1 MTIQSSISSSNRSI
15 TPKTKLTNLE
25 LELELE
31 LEEEEG
37 RTTTR
42 SSRNKFNFFS
52 SSTTFGLYDESDGDK
67 AYLAKSKLI
76 AESIQSI
83 GFGKYQIGLF
93 FVAGFGWLSDNAWPV
108 ATSLILPRLNEING
122 VHPPPSSSSSSPNKD
137 HI

>member
-37 RTTTR
+37 EEQPQ

-122 VHPPPSSSSSSPNKD
+122 FIHHHHHHHHHPTRD